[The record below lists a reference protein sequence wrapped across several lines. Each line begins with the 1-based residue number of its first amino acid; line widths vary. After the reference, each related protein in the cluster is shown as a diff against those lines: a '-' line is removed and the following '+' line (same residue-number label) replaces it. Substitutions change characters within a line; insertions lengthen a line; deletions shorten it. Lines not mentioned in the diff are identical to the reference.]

1 MTDKEVEFT
10 LDELT
15 TIQIHMDA
23 IKEKLYNQ
31 GRLAEALEYQ
41 IIEDKLELIIHEMVI
56 KEAERKE
63 E

>member
-15 TIQIHMDA
+15 TIQIHMGA
-23 IKEKLYNQ
+23 IKEKLCNQ
-31 GRLAEALEYQ
+31 RRWAEALEYQ
-41 IIEDKLELIIHEMVI
+41 IIQDKLELIIHEMVI
-56 KEAERKE
+56 KEAERRE